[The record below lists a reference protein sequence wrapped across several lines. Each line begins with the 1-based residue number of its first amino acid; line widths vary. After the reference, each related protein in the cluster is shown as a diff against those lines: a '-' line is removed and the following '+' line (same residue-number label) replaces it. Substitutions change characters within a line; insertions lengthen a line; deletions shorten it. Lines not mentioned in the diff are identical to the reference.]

1 MKLRLIA
8 LATVCTLPLSLFP
21 LFAARADEG
30 NQPCEAYLDTSGEV
44 DNETNNCPTTRE
56 NFSIVGTFSNS
67 NWQASFGG
75 WEPGYYILYVKNKQ
89 DGHKVNVGDF
99 NIRGMIN
106 RPQYQFTDKNQGLT
120 YVVTFQYSDPDTI
133 QLEIYQ
139 KNQMI
144 EYNQAIVDELL
155 VRESD
160 ELLVR
165 P

>member
-21 LFAARADEG
+21 LFATRADEG

-44 DNETNNCPTTRE
+44 DNETNNCSTTGE
-56 NFSIVGTFSNS
+56 NFSIEGTFSNS
-67 NWQASFGG
+67 NWQASFGR
-75 WEPGYYILYVKNKQ
+75 WEPGYYILYVKNQQ

-99 NIRGMIN
+99 NVRGMIN
-106 RPQYQFTDKNQGLT
+106 RPQYQFTDENQGLT

-139 KNQMI
+139 KNQV
-144 EYNQAIVDELL
+144 IVDELL

-160 ELLVR
+160 ELLGR

>member
-21 LFAARADEG
+21 LFDARADEP

-44 DNETNNCPTTRE
+44 DDETNNCPIAVE

-75 WEPGYYILYVKNKQ
+75 WEPGYYILYVKNQQ

-99 NIRGMIN
+99 NVSGTTN
-106 RPQYQFTDKNQGLT
+106 RPQYQFTDENRGLT

-139 KNQMI
+139 KNQV
-144 EYNQAIVDELL
+144 IVDELL

-160 ELLVR
+160 ELLAR